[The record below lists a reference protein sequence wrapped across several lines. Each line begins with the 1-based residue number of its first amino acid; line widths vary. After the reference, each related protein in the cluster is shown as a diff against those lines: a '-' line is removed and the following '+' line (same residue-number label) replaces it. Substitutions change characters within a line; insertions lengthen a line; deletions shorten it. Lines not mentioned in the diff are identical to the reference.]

1 MAIFKNRYKNS
12 SDEKL
17 MKYIQKGDVSA
28 FNVLYDRY
36 SQCLLFYFHRMLGGD
51 QDKAQDFLQEIFLK
65 IVEKPELFHPEKRFS
80 TWIFTVAYNLCK
92 NEYRHLEKRKEVENR
107 SEMNVMPKNYL
118 RNNPQ
123 PDQILDQKDF
133 KDKLFAEV
141 EKFDEDHRS
150 VFLLRYQQNFGLKEI
165 SEILGCPEGTVKS
178 RLFYTT
184 KKLAEK
190 LKAYNPYN
198 KEVKANEKPK

>member
-1 MAIFKNRYKNS
+1 
-12 SDEKL
+12 
-17 MKYIQKGDVSA
+17 
-28 FNVLYDRY
+28 
-36 SQCLLFYFHRMLGGD
+36 
-51 QDKAQDFLQEIFLK
+51 
-65 IVEKPELFHPEKRFS
+65 
-80 TWIFTVAYNLCK
+80 
-92 NEYRHLEKRKEVENR
+92 
-107 SEMNVMPKNYL
+107 MPKNYL
-118 RNNPQ
+118 RNDAQ

-150 VFLLRYQQNFGLKEI
+150 AFLLRYQQNFGVKEI

-198 KEVKANEKPK
+198 KEVKANGKPK